1 MDGLLKGILIM
12 TQEDKL
18 ALRQRLYNAHMIA
31 DYNEEDPFVCIYFD
45 SLIELM
51 DDYKNGNL

>member
-1 MDGLLKGILIM
+1 M

-31 DYNEEDPFVCIYFD
+31 DYNEEDPFVGIYFD